1 MNVIIEKS
9 NMQQIIFTTKYH
21 CELCKSEQIV
31 NLYGDPDSSFTKN
44 DEPELIEWA
53 RHFHWIDR
61 HRVCAICGDLV
72 ISGELDLAVN
82 DGTINIHSAYT
93 DHYRNI
99 KQGDQFGSLLIVH
112 ENCIQK
118 YGKEAKNQ

>member
-1 MNVIIEKS
+1 
-9 NMQQIIFTTKYH
+9 MQQIIFTTKYY
-21 CELCKSEQIV
+21 CELCKKEQV
-31 NLYGDPDSSFTKN
+31 VHLYGNTDSSFTKD

-61 HRVCAICGDLV
+61 HRICAICGKLV
-72 ISGELDLAVN
+72 VSGELDLAVN
-82 DGTINIHSAYT
+82 DGGINIHSAYT

-99 KQGDQFGSLLIVH
+99 QQGDQFGSLLIVH

-118 YGKEAKNQ
+118 YDKEAKNQ